1 MMGDILN
8 IVKEASPAVA
18 AAIVVALF
26 QIRSLQKEVASLKD
40 RLKDYDS
47 LNIEATLA
55 SIRSDLSW
63 IRAKLEGKI

>member
-1 MMGDILN
+1 MGDILN

-18 AAIVVALF
+18 AAIIVALF

>member
-1 MMGDILN
+1 MGDILN

>member
-1 MMGDILN
+1 MGDILN

-18 AAIVVALF
+18 AAIIIALF